1 MPRHRLAASLL
12 LSLGTAL
19 LGVLSFPA
27 AASAARDTIT
37 ITSAGNPA
45 SDVGPLSVNATA
57 TTPITSITVHLL
69 SGRSPL
75 LTVSGFNYPRNQK
88 SGTWT
93 LQTPITEGHGP
104 GQLPLG
110 SYTISVTAKEAGGGS
125 ASEQDAGTLNF
136 LSEPAIGLSATPT
149 EVDYDNP
156 QVAFSGTVMTLAP
169 GGTPQPLGDY
179 PIELNNEENR
189 LSYPITTNDDGSY
202 SYSLPQ
208 ADPASYIGEV
218 QATPTTAQAM
228 SPPVL
233 ISVNL
238 DPVQVTAQLS
248 ATKVNYGQPVTLT
261 GTVTYTPQDAADP
274 IALPNGTVSIYNGST
289 STHPVALTMTNGSG
303 QFSVVL
309 PATPT
314 ATWIVTAG
322 GGIYLDLAKVSLPLD
337 VIQPTAI
344 SPFTVR
350 LSQYGVLS
358 VAGCLKVRD
367 DPAGRLPAH
376 PAIVIQYSAGAN
388 GPWKSLG
395 NIRAVDEFGG
405 CGTSAGDVSFNGTLT
420 ARLASAYYRAKFGG
434 TSAFQPSV
442 SSPLLRWKYLS
453 EITSFSVSPRSTHVT
468 VT

>member
-156 QVAFSGTVMTLAP
+156 QTDP
-169 GGTPQPLGDY
+169 GNP
-179 PIELNNEENR
+179 
-189 LSYPITTNDDGSY
+189 
-202 SYSLPQ
+202 
-208 ADPASYIGEV
+208 
-218 QATPTTAQAM
+218 
-228 SPPVL
+228 
-233 ISVNL
+233 
-238 DPVQVTAQLS
+238 S
-248 ATKVNYGQPVTLT
+248 ATSAPPTNSE
-261 GTVTYTPQDAADP
+261 AAEHRRATCP
-274 IALPNGTVSIYNGST
+274 ST
-289 STHPVALTMTNGSG
+289 AP
-303 QFSVVL
+303 
-309 PATPT
+309 
-314 ATWIVTAG
+314 
-322 GGIYLDLAKVSLPLD
+322 
-337 VIQPTAI
+337 
-344 SPFTVR
+344 
-350 LSQYGVLS
+350 
-358 VAGCLKVRD
+358 
-367 DPAGRLPAH
+367 
-376 PAIVIQYSAGAN
+376 
-388 GPWKSLG
+388 
-395 NIRAVDEFGG
+395 
-405 CGTSAGDVSFNGTLT
+405 
-420 ARLASAYYRAKFGG
+420 
-434 TSAFQPSV
+434 
-442 SSPLLRWKYLS
+442 
-453 EITSFSVSPRSTHVT
+453 
-468 VT
+468 